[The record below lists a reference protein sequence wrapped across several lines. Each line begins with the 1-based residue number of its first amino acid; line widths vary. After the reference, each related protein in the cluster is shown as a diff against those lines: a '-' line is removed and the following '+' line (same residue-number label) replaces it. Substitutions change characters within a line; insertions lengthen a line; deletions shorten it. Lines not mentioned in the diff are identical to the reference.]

1 LLLFVHKKKFSFFRS
16 IDCTVG
22 RTTSRSLFINQRENK
37 MVKVL
42 YIAHG
47 HATGGR
53 TGEGAT
59 DDNKVSVQFSTPKE
73 LGGDSGPGT
82 NPEQLFSV
90 GYSACFLGALKVVA
104 GKEKVKLPTETK
116 VSADIGIGPREDGGG
131 FGITAALT
139 ITSPGVDKA
148 TLEDLVQKAHIVC
161 PYSNAIHKT
170 VDVQL
175 TVA

>member
-1 LLLFVHKKKFSFFRS
+1 MKA
-16 IDCTVG
+16 
-22 RTTSRSLFINQRENK
+22 
-37 MVKVL
+37 L
-42 YIAHG
+42 YHAHG

-59 DDNKVSVQFSTPKE
+59 DDGKFKFQLSTPKE
-73 LGGDSGPGT
+73 LGGDGGPGT
-82 NPEQLFSV
+82 NPEQLFSI

-104 GKEKVKLPTETK
+104 GKEHVKLPAETK
-116 VSADIGIGPREDGGG
+116 VAAKIGIGPRDDGGG

-139 ITSPGVDKA
+139 ITAPGVEKSVV
-148 TLEDLVQKAHIVC
+148 EDLVQKAHIVC

>member
-1 LLLFVHKKKFSFFRS
+1 MTKA
-16 IDCTVG
+16 
-22 RTTSRSLFINQRENK
+22 
-37 MVKVL
+37 L
-42 YIAHG
+42 YHAHG

-59 DDNKVSVQFSTPKE
+59 DDGRLSVQLSTPKE
-73 LGGDSGPGT
+73 LGGDGGPGT
-82 NPEQLFSV
+82 NPEQLFSI

-104 GKEKVKLPTETK
+104 GKEKVKLSPDTK
-116 VSADIGIGPREDGGG
+116 VAAEIGIGPREDGAG

-139 ITSPGVDKA
+139 ITAPGIEKSVA
-148 TLEDLVQKAHIVC
+148 EDLVQKAHIVC

-170 VDVQL
+170 IDVKL

>member
-1 LLLFVHKKKFSFFRS
+1 MS
-16 IDCTVG
+16 
-22 RTTSRSLFINQRENK
+22 
-37 MVKVL
+37 VKEVL
-42 YIAHG
+42 YTAHG

-53 TGEGAT
+53 AGKGAT
-59 DDNKVSVQFSTPKE
+59 DDNKVNVTLSVPKG
-73 LGGDSGPGT
+73 LGGDDGPGT

-104 GKEKVKLPTETK
+104 GKAHVNLPEDTK
-116 VSADIGIGPREDGGG
+116 VSAEIGIGPREDGGG

-139 ITSPGVDKA
+139 ITAPGVDKA

-161 PYSNAIHKT
+161 PYSNAIHKS
-170 VDVQL
+170 VDVKL

>member
-1 LLLFVHKKKFSFFRS
+1 MKA
-16 IDCTVG
+16 
-22 RTTSRSLFINQRENK
+22 
-37 MVKVL
+37 L
-42 YIAHG
+42 YHAHG

-59 DDNKVSVQFSTPKE
+59 DDGRLSVQLSTPKE

-82 NPEQLFSV
+82 NPEQLFSI
-90 GYSACFLGALKVVA
+90 GYSACFLGAMKFVA
-104 GKEKVKLPTETK
+104 GKEKIKLSPDTK
-116 VSADIGIGPREDGGG
+116 VAAEIGIGPRDDGGG

-139 ITSPGVDKA
+139 ITAPGVDKA
-148 TLEDLVQKAHIVC
+148 VVEDLVQKAHIVC

-170 VDVQL
+170 IDVKL

>member
-1 LLLFVHKKKFSFFRS
+1 MKA
-16 IDCTVG
+16 
-22 RTTSRSLFINQRENK
+22 
-37 MVKVL
+37 L
-42 YIAHG
+42 YHAHG

-59 DDNKVSVQFSTPKE
+59 DDKKLEVKLSTPKE
-73 LGGDSGPGT
+73 LGGDGGPGT
-82 NPEQLFSV
+82 NPEQLFSI

-104 GKEKVKLPTETK
+104 GKAHVKLPPETT
-116 VSADIGIGPREDGGG
+116 VAAEIGIGPRDDGEG

-139 ITSPGVDKA
+139 ITAPGIEKDQ
-148 TLEDLVQKAHIVC
+148 LEDLVQNAHIVC

-170 VDVQL
+170 VDVKL